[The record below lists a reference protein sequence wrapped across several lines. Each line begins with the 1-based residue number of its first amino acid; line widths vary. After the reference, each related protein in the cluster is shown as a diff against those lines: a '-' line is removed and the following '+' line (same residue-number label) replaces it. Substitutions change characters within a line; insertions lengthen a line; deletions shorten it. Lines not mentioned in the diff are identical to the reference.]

1 MTLNQM
7 RYVLA
12 VADTHSIN
20 QAAADLMI
28 SQSALS
34 LSIKKLEQELGQQL
48 FLRTPKGILLTGVG
62 NDFVNYVR
70 PICVQVARLADT
82 LTHAPRAAHSLSVCT
97 SGFYFTKLALAQIYR
112 RFRADGI
119 TLQVFDLSME
129 SCLNRVYDGSFE
141 LAAIRRF
148 TCFNDA
154 ITAQLEAMEL
164 KFQPII
170 TLDLGVTVGQG
181 SPLFQLEDSTISIEQ
196 LQDLPPIAIKESGL
210 HDILHRLGLPSPKSL
225 ITTNSRATLYELMDS
240 TDCWYLNSIYTLKSA
255 TDNSTSYPRRN
266 FLLKGCPFQSELG
279 FVSRRGV
286 SLSTEALAFIDLFQ
300 EHVVRHRYGYL

>member
-48 FLRTPKGILLTGVG
+48 FLRTPKGILLTGAG
-62 NDFVNYVR
+62 TDFVNYVR
-70 PICVQVARLADT
+70 PICVQIDRLTDT

-119 TLQVFDLSME
+119 ALRVFDLPVE
-129 SCLNRVYDGSFE
+129 SCLNRVYDGSFD

-148 TCFNDA
+148 TCYND
-154 ITAQLEAMEL
+154 TCTSQLEAMEL

-170 TLDLGVTVGQG
+170 TLELGVTVGQG
-181 SPLFQLEDSTISIEQ
+181 SPLFHLEDSSVSIEQ
-196 LQDLPPIAIKESGL
+196 LQDLPPIAIEEDGL
-210 HDILHRLGLPSPKSL
+210 HDILHRLGLSGTKSL

-255 TDNSTSYPRRN
+255 SDNTTSYPRRN

-279 FVSRRGV
+279 FVSRRG
-286 SLSTEALAFIDLFQ
+286 SPLSAEALAFIDLFQ
-300 EHVVRHRYGYL
+300 EHVVRRRYGYL

>member
-70 PICVQVARLADT
+70 PICVQVDRLTDT

-225 ITTNSRATLYELMDS
+225 IT
-240 TDCWYLNSIYTLKSA
+240 DCWYLNSIYTLKSA
-255 TDNSTSYPRRN
+255 TDSSTSYPRRN